1 MTLTTVVH
9 RAAIGQVRR
18 LRIATVR
25 RSISEVSALSEHPPT
40 ATHQLGA
47 LHERHLAAQG
57 LRRSRGS
64 FYTPDD
70 VVEGLLDVALMPLIE
85 ERAGDADGLSRI
97 RILDPSCGTGN
108 FLAGAA
114 RRLVTALSNAGLETE
129 VAARIAFGRCVVG
142 VDIDI
147 EAVVL
152 GREALAMEAGC
163 GLEASDLESTVIAA
177 DALALERGDSTPSLF
192 DDAESDSWRARLQ
205 GWDCP
210 DGFDLVIGNP
220 PFLSQ
225 LSSSTARTKNQSAG
239 SRRRF
244 GEGVA
249 ALTDTSAV
257 FVLLGMRLTR
267 PGGTLCM
274 IQPLSFLAA
283 RDAGGV
289 RRSVLDAAALT
300 DVWIPGERVFEA
312 AVDVCAFACVLGFS
326 RGEIQLRVGRSFER
340 QGTLPPSDSDQAT
353 WSRFLAESRG
363 LPTRDLVTSG
373 VLGDV
378 TDATSDFRD
387 FYYGLAP
394 HVIDQID
401 EAPTCPRVATVGL
414 VDPARIRWGERSTRL
429 DRRRIGH
436 PRVRTTDL
444 EEKVRRRAERLLV
457 PKVLVATQ
465 SRVLEAAVD
474 ENGSYIPSVPLISL
488 LPREVSLW
496 HVLAVVSAPPVLLI
510 AVRRHSGAALAQD
523 ALRLGAR
530 DCLDLPLPADRDGW
544 NEAARLIEAASGAP
558 DDEQRLEL
566 LREYANVVCSA
577 YGCPEDL
584 ELVAWWWERLTG
596 VGRDAT
602 QGRLGTP

>member
-1 MTLTTVVH
+1 
-9 RAAIGQVRR
+9 
-18 LRIATVR
+18 
-25 RSISEVSALSEHPPT
+25 VSALSKHPPT
-40 ATHQLGA
+40 ATHELGA

-70 VVEGLLDVALMPLIE
+70 IVEGLLDVALMPLIE

-114 RRLVTALSNAGLETE
+114 RRLVIALTGAGLEAE
-129 VAARIAFGRCVVG
+129 VAAKVAFGRCVVG
-142 VDIDI
+142 VDIDN
-147 EAVVL
+147 EAVAL

-163 GLEASDLESTVIAA
+163 GLAASDLESTLVAA
-177 DALALERGDSTPSLF
+177 DALALEREDSTPSLF
-192 DDAESDSWRARLQ
+192 DDTESDSWRVRLMDW
-205 GWDCP
+205 GCP

-225 LSSSTARTKNQSAG
+225 LSSSTARSRDQSAG

-244 GEGVA
+244 GEVVA

-257 FVLLGMRLTR
+257 FVLLGLSLTR

-312 AVDVCAFACVLGFS
+312 AVDVCAFTSVLGS
-326 RGEIQLRVGRSFER
+326 DRGEIQLRVGRRFER
-340 QGTLPPSDSDQAT
+340 HGTLPPSDSDHAT

-363 LPTRDLVTSG
+363 LLTRDPVTSG
-373 VLGDV
+373 VLADV
-378 TDATSDFRD
+378 ADGTSDFRD

-401 EAPTCPRVATVGL
+401 EAPTCPKVVTVGL
-414 VDPARIRWGERSTRL
+414 VDPARIRWGEQSTRL
-429 DRRRIGH
+429 DRRRIEY
-436 PRVRTTDL
+436 PRVRLTDL
-444 EEKVRRRAERLLV
+444 DEKVRRRAERLLV

-474 ENGSYIPSVPLISL
+474 PDGIYIPSVPLVSL
-488 LPREVSLW
+488 IPRDVSLW

-544 NEAARLIEAASGAP
+544 DESARLIEAASRTS
-558 DDEQRLEL
+558 DDQRRLEIL
-566 LREYANVVCSA
+566 HEYASVACAA
-577 YGCPEDL
+577 YGYPGDL

-596 VGRDAT
+596 GGRDAT

>member
-1 MTLTTVVH
+1 VSTL
-9 RAAIGQVRR
+9 
-18 LRIATVR
+18 
-25 RSISEVSALSEHPPT
+25 SKHPPT

-114 RRLVTALSNAGLETE
+114 RRLVTALSSAGLEPE
-129 VAARIAFGRCVVG
+129 LAARIAFGRCVVG

-147 EAVVL
+147 EAVAL

-163 GLEASDLESTVIAA
+163 GLESSDLETTVVSA
-177 DALALERGDSTPSLF
+177 DALSLERGDSTPSLF

-225 LSSSTARTKNQSAG
+225 LSSSTARTRDQSAG

-257 FVLLGMRLTR
+257 FVLLGMSLTR

-312 AVDVCAFACVLGFS
+312 AVDVCAFTSVLGS
-326 RGEIQLRVGRSFER
+326 DRGEIQLRVGRGFER
-340 QGTLPPSDSDQAT
+340 HGNLPPSDSDYAT
-353 WSRFLAESRG
+353 WGRFLAESRG
-363 LPTRDLVTSG
+363 LPTRNLVTSG
-373 VLGDV
+373 RLADV
-378 TDATSDFRD
+378 ADATSDFRD

-401 EAPTCPRVATVGL
+401 DVPTCPKVVTVGL
-414 VDPARIRWGERSTRL
+414 VDPARIRWGEQSTRL
-429 DRRRIGH
+429 DRRRIEY
-436 PRVRTTDL
+436 PRVRLADL

-474 ENGSYIPSVPLISL
+474 ADGMYIPSVPLVSL
-488 LPREVSLW
+488 IPRDVGLW
-496 HVLAVVSAPPVLLI
+496 HVLAVVSAPPVLLV

-544 NEAARLIEAASGAP
+544 DESARLIEAASRTA
-558 DDEQRLEL
+558 DDQRRLEI
-566 LREYANVVCSA
+566 LRDYANVSCAA
-577 YGCPEDL
+577 YGYPGDL
-584 ELVAWWWERLTG
+584 ELVSWWWERLTG
-596 VGRDAT
+596 GGRDVT